1 MPPSKDRMW
10 TAWFMETQS
19 NIIANELEYLE
30 NHSDESNLR
39 LKKATLVQLSTISDF
54 TFYYKEDE
62 EASLD
67 TQNCIDSVVLKP
79 I

>member
-1 MPPSKDRMW
+1 MW
-10 TAWFMETQS
+10 TAWFMETQY
-19 NIIANELEYLE
+19 NILANEI
-30 NHSDESNLR
+30 ESKIIQIKVISASRKQLWSSCQQS
-39 LKKATLVQLSTISDF
+39 ATSHFNT
-54 TFYYKEDE
+54 KRDE